1 MKKLMLITFI
11 SVLCSA
17 CAITTHY
24 VQSDSK
30 GYPSTNSEDIKVYA
44 NSKVMNNYIV
54 IGSLATLV
62 PGNGDQAVKELKKEA
77 AKIGA
82 DAIIA
87 LELDKINSIANSTQ
101 ALGVAVKFR

>member
-1 MKKLMLITFI
+1 MKKLILIALI

-30 GYPSTNSEDIKVYA
+30 QYPSTNVEDIKVFA
-44 NSKVMNNYIV
+44 NSDVMDNYIV
-54 IGSLATLV
+54 IGSLATHV
-62 PGNGDQAVKELKKEA
+62 PGNGEQAVKELKKEA

-87 LELDKINSIANSTQ
+87 LQLDKINSIASATQ
-101 ALGVAVKFR
+101 ATGVAVKFK

>member
-1 MKKLMLITFI
+1 MLITFI

-30 GYPSTNSEDIKVYA
+30 EYPSTNSEDIKVYA